1 MGLPE
6 KDITIHMVRG
16 GGGFGRR
23 LYNDYMC
30 EAAWISKVA
39 GAPVKLL
46 WTREDDMQH
55 DYYRSG
61 GFQYLKA
68 AVDNAGKLVGWQ
80 NHFVGYGEGE
90 TFTHSGQIE
99 RLRTQYSRRRA
110 NAFGRCLSRSR
121 ALASHESV
129 LGAEEWVGIQVS
141 AKYS

>member
-1 MGLPE
+1 MGMPE

-30 EAAWISKVA
+30 EAAWISKTI

-68 AVDNAGKLVGWQ
+68 AVDQNGKLVAWQ

-90 TFTHSGQIE
+90 TFTHSGQVDGNE
-99 RLRTQYSRRRA
+99 FPSRFVPNYSDAVDGDAARA
-110 NAFGRCLSRSR
+110 QNRSVARAAFQR
-121 ALASHESV
+121 V
-129 LGAEEWVGIQVS
+129 FVGLPIVP
-141 AKYS
+141 